1 MRIEIKSYTSTS
13 NLISAIIFFILGAIM
28 FTSPDVMIVV
38 ISRVIGSIIAI
49 IGVFNC
55 IKNYIEVKK
64 DNTTSSIGMISG
76 IIGIVIGLVFVS
88 LASVIEA
95 LIRFLIGGWILFI
108 GVNRLINVLYLKK
121 QKTKFIVLLIIAIIL
136 IGAGLYTILEANLAF
151 QAIGLVLMIYAILE
165 IFSYIFCKKEVREIK
180 PKENDNIIDAVVVKE
195 VSKNKKESKH

>member
-76 IIGIVIGLVFVS
+76 IIGIVIGLVFIS

-121 QKTKFIVLLIIAIIL
+121 QKTKFIVLLIVAILL

-180 PKENDNIIDAVVVKE
+180 PKENDNIIDAVVVKD
-195 VSKNKKESKH
+195 VSKNKKDSKH

>member
-76 IIGIVIGLVFVS
+76 IIGIVIGLVFIS

-121 QKTKFIVLLIIAIIL
+121 QKTRFIVLLIVAILL

-180 PKENDNIIDAVVVKE
+180 PKENDNIIDAVVVKD
-195 VSKNKKESKH
+195 VSKNKKDSKH

>member
-121 QKTKFIVLLIIAIIL
+121 QKTKFIVLLIVAILL

-180 PKENDNIIDAVVVKE
+180 PKENDNIIDAVVVKD
-195 VSKNKKESKH
+195 VSKNKKDSKH

>member
-76 IIGIVIGLVFVS
+76 IIGIVIGLVFIS

-121 QKTKFIVLLIIAIIL
+121 QKTKFIVLLIVAIIL

-180 PKENDNIIDAVVVKE
+180 PKENDNIIDAVVVKD
-195 VSKNKKESKH
+195 VSKNKKDSKH